1 MKKPKAIK
9 LYDGLKNGKLCQRIA
24 CPDDLN
30 QLIISAK
37 KFLKINESNK
47 KIKLIENELNREIE
61 DENDFKLLIE
71 NFKDKESVKIIVSIV
86 EEKDKDIINDN
97 VDINSYNNDDNLK
110 EIKKVDE
117 TKYTIPEHIKNKF
130 REKLKE
136 LGEEFLNEIEK
147 DINNKN

>member
-61 DENDFKLLIE
+61 DENDFKLLTE
-71 NFKDKESVKIIVSIV
+71 FYKDKDTVKINIYID
-86 EEKDKDIINDN
+86 EEKDEDIINDN
-97 VDINSYNNDDNLK
+97 LDINSYNNDDNLK
-110 EIKKVDE
+110 EIKKVYE

>member
-1 MKKPKAIK
+1 MKKQKIVK
-9 LYDGLKNGKLCQRIA
+9 LYDGLKNVKTCKRITY
-24 CPDDLN
+24 PNDLN
-30 QLIISAK
+30 QLIKSAK
-37 KFLKINESNK
+37 EYLNITESNK
-47 KIKLIENELNREIE
+47 KIKLIENELNRQIE

-97 VDINSYNNDDNLK
+97 LDINSYNNDDNLK
-110 EIKKVDE
+110 EIKKSDE